1 LRDLHL
7 CGIIVIKT
15 IMVTLGGAA
24 VIEIS
29 VSKAKASLSEYLNR
43 AAYGGERV
51 VILSR
56 GKPKAAII
64 STDDLT
70 LLEEWEEQQEAEM
83 LAEAI
88 ESTPRFHS
96 VAEVEAEIG
105 LGESASAPETGADA

>member
-51 VILSR
+51 IILSR

-64 STDDLT
+64 SADDLA
-70 LLEEWEEQQEAEM
+70 LFEEWEEQQEAEM
-83 LAEAI
+83 LAQAI
-88 ESTPRFHS
+88 ESSPHFYS
-96 VAEVEAEIG
+96 VAEAEAE
-105 LGESASAPETGADA
+105 LVAPGTDADA